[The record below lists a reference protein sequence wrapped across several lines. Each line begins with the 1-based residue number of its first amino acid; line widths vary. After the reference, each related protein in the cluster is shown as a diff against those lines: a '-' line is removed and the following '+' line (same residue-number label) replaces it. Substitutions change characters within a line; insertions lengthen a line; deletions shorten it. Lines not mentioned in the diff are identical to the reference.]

1 MKSFNIKLGTVEE
14 IREFVNEI
22 GKIEGD
28 FDLISGRYTIDAKS
42 IVGILSLDLGN
53 ILQLKVNAKTGTDLT
68 GIAKYCV

>member
-14 IREFVNEI
+14 IKEFVNEI

>member
-1 MKSFNIKLGTVEE
+1 MKSFNIKLHSVEE
-14 IREFVNEI
+14 IKEFVNEI

-53 ILQLKVNAKTGTDLT
+53 TLQLNVNAKTGTDLT